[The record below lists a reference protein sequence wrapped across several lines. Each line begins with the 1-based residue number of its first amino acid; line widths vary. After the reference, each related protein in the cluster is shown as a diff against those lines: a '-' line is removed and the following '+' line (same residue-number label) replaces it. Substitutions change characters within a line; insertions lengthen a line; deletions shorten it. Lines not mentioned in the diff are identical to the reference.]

1 MHIVDMVYFWART
14 MPLRPAVIQPEGILT
29 YRALAQGI
37 ESAAE
42 HFARSI
48 PDRAKPVTVSLP
60 SAPKMLIASLG
71 LFRAGF
77 DIIVAG
83 QNELAHIPFANS
95 NTLVYERG
103 KTNSA
108 ERTNIVFDEF
118 LARYRRRRTAAKP
131 AVEPA

>member
-1 MHIVDMVYFWART
+1 MVYFWART
-14 MPLRPAVIQPEGILT
+14 MPRHPAVIQPEGILT

-48 PDRAKPVTVSLP
+48 ADKSKPVTVSLP

-71 LFRAGF
+71 LLRAGF
-77 DIIVAG
+77 NIIVAG
-83 QNELAHIPFANS
+83 KNELPHIPPGDS

-103 KTNSA
+103 ETTLERANATSFSRSPGLNSA
-108 ERTNIVFDEF
+108 PT
-118 LARYRRRRTAAKP
+118 RRGRAGR
-131 AVEPA
+131 